1 MNYAPSRAIEW
12 LVGTCEDNSMSQ
24 LRKLHEL
31 HEKHE
36 NLWWILLAVIAAVG
50 LLLFSSSVLGLV

>member
-1 MNYAPSRAIEW
+1 
-12 LVGTCEDNSMSQ
+12 MSQ

-50 LLLFSSSVLGLV
+50 LLLFSSSVLGLF

>member
-1 MNYAPSRAIEW
+1 
-12 LVGTCEDNSMSQ
+12 MSQ

-36 NLWWILLAVIAAVG
+36 NLWWIVLAVVAGVG
-50 LLLFSSSVLGLV
+50 LLLFAGKVVGVM